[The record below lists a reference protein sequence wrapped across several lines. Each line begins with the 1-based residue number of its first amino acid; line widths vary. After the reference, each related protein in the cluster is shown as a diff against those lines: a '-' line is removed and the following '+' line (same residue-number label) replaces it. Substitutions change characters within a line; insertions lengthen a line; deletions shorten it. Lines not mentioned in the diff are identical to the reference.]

1 MRARLL
7 SGASGRLLVVG
18 LGPGHDLDHLPPAVT
33 SVVAVEPSGPMRHAA
48 AGRVDAARARGLE
61 VDVLDAVAESLP
73 LDDGSVDAVLTA
85 LVLCSVDDLAA
96 SVGETHRVLRP
107 GGTLHV
113 LEHVAAEAGTR
124 TAALQRAVAPVW
136 PRLAG
141 GCAPTAARR
150 PSWRPGSTT
159 PTCTTPTTGRPG
171 GGATARGHR
180 CPALRRCSRF
190 PDAIGTRH
198 SASTLVITV
207 VGNPWLRPGFPTT
220 PTGAE
225 GRRCLPMAGRR
236 RTGPAIS
243 SRPVER
249 QGAHPAES
257 LAAGVFTGR

>member
-1 MRARLL
+1 MSGGHDHPVFSRVYGLIATLGEHTGLADMRARLL

-141 GCAPTAARR
+141 GCRA
-150 PSWRPGSTT
+150 
-159 PTCTTPTTGRPG
+159 
-171 GGATARGHR
+171 
-180 CPALRRCSRF
+180 
-190 PDAIGTRH
+190 D
-198 SASTLVITV
+198 
-207 VGNPWLRPGFPTT
+207 
-220 PTGAE
+220 
-225 GRRCLPMAGRR
+225 R
-236 RTGPAIS
+236 RTREAI
-243 SRPVER
+243 V
-249 QGAHPAES
+249 
-257 LAAGVFTGR
+257 AAGFDDADLHDTRQPGVPVVAPLLVGTAVRH